1 MEMYRRSD
9 PPRSG
14 KFSWNL
20 GQEQDSARQIQHD
33 QRINGGVQRMVT
45 HKRGTVACLFT
56 AAVLFAFTTLGFAQS
71 NESGYTS
78 KYLAHTSPAKLKA
91 NADNATARTEAIKQN
106 LGADKHDAKP
116 FFAAALKEQKKNRN
130 LLLGGN
136 GPAGKTAWI
145 SLGPTKTN
153 HIQNGIS
160 QNRVDSGRMRS
171 ILPNPNNP
179 DVVYL

>member
-56 AAVLFAFTTLGFAQS
+56 AAVLVAFSTLGFAQAGDK

-78 KYLAHTSPAKLKA
+78 KYLANTHTAKLKSTP
-91 NADNATARTEAIKQN
+91 DNALAREEAMKERFGVIKR
-106 LGADKHDAKP
+106 DAK
-116 FFAAALKEQKKNRN
+116 
-130 LLLGGN
+130 
-136 GPAGKTAWI
+136 
-145 SLGPTKTN
+145 
-153 HIQNGIS
+153 
-160 QNRVDSGRMRS
+160 
-171 ILPNPNNP
+171 
-179 DVVYL
+179 